1 MSKYLDKYVE
11 YETIGRGSY
20 GSAHLVRSKSDQQV
34 YVAKK
39 IQLFNLKSKEQDDS
53 KREVMLLQKLKHPH
67 IVQYIESFNENDT
80 LIIVMEYCE
89 EGDLSFHINRMSQR
103 KEYFPEQ
110 IILNWFLQCSLA
122 LKYIHEQKILHR
134 DIKSQNIFLSSNG
147 FVKIGD
153 FGISR
158 VLEHTQDQANTVVG
172 TPYYMSPEVCENKP
186 YTYKSDVWS
195 LGCVLYELC
204 NLSHAFKSNNLLGL
218 VNRIV
223 KEQASAI
230 PSHYSKELADLINK
244 LLIKNA
250 DQRPHTSEI
259 FNFPLI
265 RNTMQQFVAMQG
277 KVQYQAPIK
286 RTNTHNQI
294 GKMIK
299 QEETTQQNTTNPY
312 DNTIDTVQSIDFSQL
327 TPQQR
332 LQMKKEEKIQR
343 EQRELAQAS
352 KQSFAQQQASQQR
365 KIQDLQGGQS
375 LDYNQKRKQ
384 QQQYHE
390 ELQRQQQ
397 FKLQESQQNTKK
409 SQQPIQSTN
418 KSNMYNYDETLVS
431 QYEKTSL
438 MLQNE
443 SKKYNESNIQNESK
457 KNNET
462 FKKELEQFD
471 KTVDSEMCQSTYD
484 NTVKQQEKTV
494 TKSQLDR
501 FTTNYQKQE
510 LSVTQQYQ
518 DEEFEEY
525 NSDDDEDNHRLTV
538 KQGDSEI
545 EEVLKLYQIQM
556 DQTIKKSS
564 SNKLEDIQETSQESW
579 NSSQASPQKV
589 PINNDDRIQIL
600 RKKVIA
606 TMGSDLFNKA
616 YQFMSHHLSKG
627 TGSVDIRKN
636 LEEIVGKSRMGDCML
651 IDEILYYENYS
662 K

>member
-1 MSKYLDKYVE
+1 MFKYLDKYVE

-80 LIIVMEYCE
+80 LIIIMEYCE

-110 IILNWFLQCSLA
+110 IILNWFLQCALA

-265 RNTMQQFVAMQG
+265 RNTMQQFVAIQG

-299 QEETTQQNTTNPY
+299 QEETTLVNSNTIY

-343 EQRELAQAS
+343 EQRELAQAT

-375 LDYNQKRKQ
+375 LNYNQKKKQ

-397 FKLQESQQNTKK
+397 FKLQESQSNTKK
-409 SQQPIQSTN
+409 PQQQLQTMN

-438 MLQNE
+438 MMQNE
-443 SKKYNESNIQNESK
+443 SKKYND
-457 KNNET
+457 T

-484 NTVKQQEKTV
+484 NTTQPPEKTV

-501 FTTNYQKQE
+501 FTTNYEKKE
-510 LSVTQQYQ
+510 FSVTQQYQ

-525 NSDDDEDNHRLTV
+525 NSDEDNEVINHRLTV

-545 EEVLKLYQIQM
+545 QEVLQLYKIQM
-556 DQTIKKSS
+556 DQTVKKSQC
-564 SNKLEDIQETSQESW
+564 NKLEDIQETSQESW
-579 NSSQASPQKV
+579 NSSSASPQKV
-589 PINNDDRIQIL
+589 PVNNDDRIQIL
-600 RKKVIA
+600 RKKAIA

-627 TGSVDIRKN
+627 TGSADIRKN

>member
-1 MSKYLDKYVE
+1 MLKYLDKYVE
-11 YETIGRGSY
+11 YETIGKGSY

-39 IQLFNLKSKEQDDS
+39 IQLFNLKSKEQEDS
-53 KREVMLLQKLKHPH
+53 KREVLVLQKLKHPH
-67 IVQYIESFNENDT
+67 IVQYIENFNENDT
-80 LIIVMEYCE
+80 LIIIMEYCE

-158 VLEHTQDQANTVVG
+158 VLEHTQDQANTVTG
-172 TPYYMSPEVCENKP
+172 TPYYMSPEICENKP

-299 QEETTQQNTTNPY
+299 QEETTQINSTTTY
-312 DNTIDTVQSIDFSQL
+312 DNTFDTVQSIDLSQL
-327 TPQQR
+327 TPSQR
-332 LQMKKEEKIQR
+332 LQMKKEEKIKR

-397 FKLQESQQNTKK
+397 CKLQDSQTATKK
-409 SQQPIQSTN
+409 PQQQPQTTN

-443 SKKYNESNIQNESK
+443 SKKYND
-457 KNNET
+457 T

-471 KTVDSEMCQSTYD
+471 RTVDSEMCQSTYD
-484 NTVKQQEKTV
+484 NTTTQEEKTV

-501 FTTNYQKQE
+501 FTTNYQNKE
-510 LSVTQQYQ
+510 FSVTQQYQ

-525 NSDDDEDNHRLTV
+525 NSDEDNEIINHRLTV
-538 KQGDSEI
+538 KQGNSEI
-545 EEVLKLYQIQM
+545 EEVVKLYQIQM
-556 DQTIKKSS
+556 DQTVKKSQ
-564 SNKLEDIQETSQESW
+564 SNKLEDIQEISQESW
-579 NSSQASPQKV
+579 NSSSASPQKV

-600 RKKVIA
+600 RKKAIA

-627 TGSVDIRKN
+627 TGSADIRKN